1 MLKTLLLRYLLSA
14 GVVVVTLYTVACV
27 FLYFWQTRF
36 IFLPSP
42 VITTTPQLFNLSY
55 QDVWVPVKNHLGKVE
70 HIHGWWIP
78 APQPNA
84 NVLLYLHGNAS
95 NIGANIGHAY
105 RFHKMG
111 FSVLLP
117 DYRGY
122 GRSEGKPTELNFYE
136 DAATAWNY
144 LVQER
149 QIQPSQIFIYG
160 HSLGGAVAIDLA
172 LQYPDA
178 AGLIVE
184 SSFTSVSDAI
194 KYIGKYKIFPVDLIL
209 RHRFD
214 ALKKVRSLQVPVLF
228 LHGTADWEVPAS
240 MSQQLYQAAPEP
252 KQLVLIQGAGH
263 NDTAEVGGDKYL
275 QAVQKFVQLVESQQL
290 AER

>member
-1 MLKTLLLRYLLSA
+1 MFKTLLLRYLLSA

-42 VITTTPQLFNLSY
+42 VITTTPQFFNLSY
-55 QDVWVPVKNHLGKVE
+55 QEVWLPVKNHSGKVE

-84 NVLLYLHGNAS
+84 KVLLYLHGNGS

-105 RFHKMG
+105 RFHQMG

-122 GRSEGKPTELNFYE
+122 GRSEGKPTEANVYQ

-160 HSLGGAVAIDLA
+160 HSLGGAVAVDLA
-172 LQYPDA
+172 VQRPNA

-184 SSFTSVSDAI
+184 SSFTSVSDAV
-194 KYIGKYKIFPVDLIL
+194 KHIGKYRIFPVDLIV
-209 RHRFD
+209 HQRFD

-263 NDTAEVGGDKYL
+263 NNTADVGGAKYL